1 MRVKAA
7 YLFFLLAGL
16 AISMPASAQEGHPL
30 TGTWYGDWGPGAQGN
45 QITIVMSWDGEDVT
59 AIMNPGPDTTPITVT
74 LDSTNWTVHIEAV
87 GKDAS
92 GSPIPYVADGTLD
105 NVGSRN
111 RTISGTWKAGTANY
125 NFKITRD

>member
-1 MRVKAA
+1 M
-7 YLFFLLAGL
+7 
-16 AISMPASAQEGHPL
+16 

-45 QITIVMSWDGEDVT
+45 QITLVMSWDGEDVH
-59 AIMNPGPDTTPITVT
+59 AIMNPGPETTPITVT

-92 GSPIPYVADGTLD
+92 GNPVSYVADGTLE

-111 RTISGTWKAGTANY
+111 RTIRGTWTAGTSNY
-125 NFKITRD
+125 DFKITRD